1 MKDINKITKNINPKK
16 ATGPD
21 KIPPKILRLSANID
35 SNLMNIV
42 NNGLSNNSFSN
53 EAIVEMKIKKEMYC
67 N

>member
-16 ATGPD
+16 VTGPD

-42 NNGLSNNSFSN
+42 INGLSNNSFSN
-53 EAIVEMKIKKEMYC
+53 EAKVEMKIK
-67 N
+67 